1 MSIIELYNAYIIHLY
16 SSIYFYKNTFYT
28 QDEGQG
34 GAAALGLMHV
44 GGVFV
49 VLLMGMSLACIVAFF
64 EHYLEKR
71 KRKPV
76 SVSKRH
82 HRILLQPQ
90 FKIAICTFKIET

>member
-1 MSIIELYNAYIIHLY
+1 MTRYYNLY

-76 SVSKRH
+76 SVSTRH
-82 HRILLQPQ
+82 GRILLQSPP
-90 FKIAICTFKIET
+90 FETVICTFKIET